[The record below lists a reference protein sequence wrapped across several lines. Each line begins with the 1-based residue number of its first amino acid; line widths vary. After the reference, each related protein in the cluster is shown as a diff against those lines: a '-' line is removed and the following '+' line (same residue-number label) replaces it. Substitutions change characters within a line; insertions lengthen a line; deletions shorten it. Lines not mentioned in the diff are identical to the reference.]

1 MFNNKSDD
9 IVNENM
15 IDRMVRYI
23 YQNGNSFGEVVVID
37 DLYDSFS
44 VAFLEGK
51 FMLINFS
58 PRENSIY
65 DRREISPQEAFEYLR
80 FLMTSQ

>member
-1 MFNNKSDD
+1 MLSDQNED

-23 YQNGNSFGEVVVID
+23 RQNGNSFGEIVVID

-44 VAFLEGK
+44 VTFLDGK

-65 DRREISPQEAFEYLR
+65 DRREISPREAFEYLR
-80 FLMTSQ
+80 FLLLKQ